1 MAGICRTRYL
11 SKWSCAHW
19 NILNATE
26 LLCMFYHNKKKILLQ
41 KERKKKEIV
50 QRLGKVTKSLP
61 WELTLSP

>member
-1 MAGICRTRYL
+1 MP
-11 SKWSCAHW
+11 
-19 NILNATE
+19 LN
-26 LLCMFYHNKKKILLQ
+26 FYACFITIKKKILLQ